1 MAVSKSIPRNAI
13 IYCLIALVLF
23 VSAAPYI
30 WLVVTSL
37 KVRADIFTI
46 PPVWVFRPTLN
57 SYQVVFIEK
66 GFLFTLRNS
75 IIVALGTTAFS
86 LAVGVPAAYSFSRY
100 KLRGGTHLTFL
111 ILFTYMCPPIVLA
124 VPFFI
129 LFKTLGLFD
138 TPLAL
143 IIAYTTFNLAFVV
156 WIMKGFFDE
165 VPKSIDQSALVDGCT
180 PFAAFREVVLP
191 LVAPGM
197 AATSIFC
204 FLASWN
210 EFLYA
215 LTLTAYH
222 SKTLP
227 VAIPGL
233 VTVRGTFW
241 NEIGA
246 VAVTITI
253 LALIFA
259 FVVQKHLV
267 RGLTFG
273 AVKG

>member
-1 MAVSKSIPRNAI
+1 MTLRKRDIV
-13 IYCLIALVLF
+13 IYFLIALTLF
-23 VSAAPYI
+23 VAATPYA
-30 WLVVTSL
+30 WLIMTSF
-37 KVRADIFTI
+37 KSRADIFAI
-46 PPVWVFRPTLN
+46 PPVYIFRPTLQN
-57 SYQVVFIEK
+57 YEIVFIEK
-66 GFLFTLRNS
+66 GFLYTFRNS
-75 IIVALGTTAFS
+75 VIVALGTTVLS

-100 KLRGGTHLTFL
+100 RMAGKNILSLL

-124 VPFFI
+124 VPFFMM
-129 LFKTLGLFD
+129 FKYIGLFD

-143 IIAYTTFNLAFVV
+143 MIAYTTFNLAFVV

-165 VPKSIDQSALVDGCT
+165 VPKSIDESALVNGCT
-180 PFAAFREVVLP
+180 PFDAFRRIVLP

-197 AATSIFC
+197 AATAIFS
-204 FLASWN
+204 FIASWN

-215 LTLTAYH
+215 LVLTAYF

-227 VAIPGL
+227 VAVPGL

-246 VAVTITI
+246 VAGSITI
-253 LALIFA
+253 VVLIFA
-259 FVVQKHLV
+259 FIVQKHIV

>member
-1 MAVSKSIPRNAI
+1 
-13 IYCLIALVLF
+13 LF
-23 VSAAPYI
+23 ISAAPYV
-30 WLVVTSL
+30 WLLLTSF
-37 KVRADIFTI
+37 KVRADIFAV
-46 PPVWVFRPTLN
+46 PPVWFFRPTLKN
-57 SYQVVFIEK
+57 YEIVFLQK
-66 GFLFTLRNS
+66 GFLYTLRNS
-75 IIVALGTTAFS
+75 IVVALGTTALS
-86 LAVGVPAAYSFSRY
+86 LLVGVPAAYSFSRY
-100 KLRGGTHLTFL
+100 RLFGGRFVSFL

-129 LFKTLGLFD
+129 MFKTLGLFD

-143 IIAYTTFNLAFVV
+143 MVAHTTFNLAFVV

-165 VPKSIDQSALVDGCT
+165 IPRSIDQSALVDGCT
-180 PFAAFREVVLP
+180 PFRAFRDIIMP

-197 AATSIFC
+197 AATAIFS
-204 FLASWN
+204 FIASWN

-215 LTLTAYH
+215 LVLTGH
-222 SKTLP
+222 VSKTLP

-246 VAVTITI
+246 VAGTITI
-253 LALIFA
+253 VVLIFS
-259 FVVQKHLV
+259 FIVQKHIV